1 MRDHRKRGRFAA
13 LLLALYLTGSTAS
26 CGLVDPCGES
36 RNFDAMIE
44 ANSRATGAVDG
55 LVSLTDSRS
64 NGNDQFSWIVF
75 FAPTN
80 SADSLVTDV
89 HLHERVTDDILHT
102 LPVSVER
109 ADPPNLTLFAWIVS
123 SPESSLYRGSVPFD
137 QFYGLVSR
145 NGTYIDVHTVAHP
158 AGAKGRGHA
167 VHELDRVLR
176 LIGIPLSTMV
186 FLMVR
191 RLPCQ

>member
-44 ANSRATGAVDG
+44 ADSRATGAVDG

-89 HLHERVTDDILHT
+89 HLHERATDDILHT
-102 LPVSVER
+102 LP
-109 ADPPNLTLFAWIVS
+109 
-123 SPESSLYRGSVPFD
+123 YRGSVP
-137 QFYGLVSR
+137 R
-145 NGTYIDVHTVAHP
+145 N
-158 AGAKGRGHA
+158 
-167 VHELDRVLR
+167 
-176 LIGIPLSTMV
+176 LSTTMGHSTGLIREQCPV
-186 FLMVR
+186 W
-191 RLPCQ
+191 

>member
-44 ANSRATGAVDG
+44 ADSRATGAVDG

-89 HLHERVTDDILHT
+89 HLTRGRPTTFCTRCPIGAACRGTCQRQWDT
-102 LPVSVER
+102 LR
-109 ADPPNLTLFAWIVS
+109 D
-123 SPESSLYRGSVPFD
+123 
-137 QFYGLVSR
+137 
-145 NGTYIDVHTVAHP
+145 
-158 AGAKGRGHA
+158 
-167 VHELDRVLR
+167 
-176 LIGIPLSTMV
+176 
-186 FLMVR
+186 
-191 RLPCQ
+191 